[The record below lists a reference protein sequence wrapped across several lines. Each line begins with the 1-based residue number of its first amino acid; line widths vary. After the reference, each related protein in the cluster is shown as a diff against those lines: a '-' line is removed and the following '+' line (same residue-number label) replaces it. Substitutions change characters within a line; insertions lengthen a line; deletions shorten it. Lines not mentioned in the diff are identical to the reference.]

1 MIEVRPGGR
10 RRIDRVLD
18 PGYVAGL
25 DQLELAEVRARR
37 DDAAQEETDLSYLRR
52 LLQARIDIVRA
63 EQRRRREGGGAPLVA
78 ELGQILAV
86 NAVEANPGSGR
97 VHTLQPSRAEAHRR
111 HVEALVAD
119 VDLSNVGALSGEQLE
134 GALQAYGTEEQSVSA
149 RHREVQRVLDTFNA
163 EIGSRYASGAAS
175 VDQLLAEQRQL
186 TEPRTAEPTR
196 TEPG

>member
-25 DQLELAEVRARR
+25 AQLELAEVRARR
-37 DDAAQEETDLSYLRR
+37 DDAAQEETDLSYLQR

-86 NAVEANPGSGR
+86 NAGELAPGSGR
-97 VHTLQPSRAEAHRR
+97 IQMLQPSRAEAHRR

-134 GALQAYGTEEQSVSA
+134 GALQAYATEEESVSA
-149 RHREVQRVLDTFNA
+149 HHREVQRVLDTFNA

-186 TEPRTAEPTR
+186 TEPGTVESTG